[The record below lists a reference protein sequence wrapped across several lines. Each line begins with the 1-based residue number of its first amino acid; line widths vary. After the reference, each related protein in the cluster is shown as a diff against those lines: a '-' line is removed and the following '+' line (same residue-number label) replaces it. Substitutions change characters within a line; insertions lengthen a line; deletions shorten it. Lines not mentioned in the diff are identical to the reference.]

1 MKYRILTTMLAW
13 SLIPA
18 GLPLSASGQPAG
30 LEVAVLSRDKPVDF
44 ALEIL
49 PILRKNC
56 LACHNA
62 RDTEGDLNL
71 ETPATIAKGGESG
84 AVVVPGKAGESLLMR
99 HVRQIEKPFMPP
111 RRNKVS
117 AKKLTPRQLGL
128 VELWIDEGAKG
139 EVAQV
144 ARELKW
150 RPIPFALAPIYATA
164 ISPDGQYAAAGRG
177 NQIFVYHL
185 PTRRLAAR
193 LADPGLA
200 KGNPATAALAHR
212 DVVQSLAFSPDGQT
226 LASGGYRV
234 AKLWRRQPPLVNGL
248 INLLPGGETVTA
260 IGVAP
265 GQARAV
271 AAGSA
276 GGVQAIDLP
285 SRMPLWR
292 DQVPGQ
298 AARQLAMSPSGNR
311 VAVLFDDGRV
321 RTWETATGERITRE
335 SSPMAAQAI
344 AWLSDG
350 QLATAH
356 PGGALKI
363 WAAINPGKVVN
374 EWKPG
379 GDITALAALPGGA
392 KVLLGRT
399 DNKLV
404 VLNVGDGKVEK
415 EIDHGAPITGLRVRA
430 DGKQVATLGGPTARL
445 WDTDKWASTAQLHGN
460 PLAAETVARAEQ
472 TLAFVKAE
480 VGYHK
485 ASVGSKEKD
494 LKKDN
499 DAAKKATDALAKHEK
514 TLADKTKEKTN
525 AEAGLKKLAEEIAA
539 LPKKIQTATKAKAE
553 ADAALKAAQALAA
566 KAKDALAKASEAK
579 AQAAAAKVKL
589 SAELMELGSAAQN
602 AAQLAAEARTVSG
615 KAKDD
620 KTLATQAEAVAALA
634 KRKADEFE
642 AALDRHAPT
651 KQQLAKAETELQTAT
666 QSLAAAESK
675 VKPAEAE
682 HDGKTKA
689 LAALEERKKKTPEEK
704 KNLDKKI
711 ADAGG
716 AIDKATREIDL
727 AKSEVG
733 FTGKNVKT
741 AEANLE
747 KARVEQAE
755 AGKLPAERE
764 AALAEAKSIAAA
776 GMQDCLDA
784 TYSADGSLIY
794 TLSIE
799 GRVQAWST
807 ANGARSH
814 PVAPAGRPAQFI
826 RLLSDGRFALAGGS
840 PEMAVLATEPGW
852 SLAQSIGGDGDDS
865 PIEDRVI
872 ALDFSPDGQRLA
884 TGGGFPSR
892 GGEIY
897 IWNVEDGSEVL
908 RIPEAHSDTVCSLA
922 FSPDGSRLASGGTDR
937 FARIFETNRGRELRA
952 LEGHTGHV
960 LGVSWQRNGRVLA
973 SVGADKAVKIWNL
986 LNGEQKKSF
995 GGFKKEVTSVHFL
1008 GIGTQALV
1016 SAGDNVVKVVKEDGG
1031 EVRRLPDTGAFMHT
1045 SDVTPDGKLAVGGG
1059 FDGVL
1064 RVWEVN
1070 TGKLL
1075 QKFTSPPESTKVA
1088 ARK

>member
-30 LEVAVLSRDKPVDF
+30 LEVVVLSRDKPVDF

-49 PILRKNC
+49 PIFRKNC

-117 AKKLTPRQLGL
+117 AKKLSPRQLGL
-128 VELWIDEGAKG
+128 VESWIDEGAKG

-144 ARELKW
+144 VRELKW

-200 KGNPATAALAHR
+200 KGNATTTLAHR

-234 AKLWRRQPPLVNGL
+234 AKLWRRQPPSVNGL
-248 INLLPGGETVTA
+248 LNLLPGGETVTA

-292 DQVPGQ
+292 DHVPGQ

-311 VAVLFDDGRV
+311 VAVLFADGRV

-350 QLATAH
+350 QLATVH

-415 EIDHGAPITGLRVRA
+415 EIDHGAPITGLRVRV

-460 PLAAETVARAEQ
+460 PLATETVARAEQ

-525 AEAGLKKLAEEIAA
+525 AEADLKKLAEETAA
-539 LPKKIQTATKAKAE
+539 LPKKIEMATKAKAE
-553 ADAALKAAQALAA
+553 ADATLKAAKALAA
-566 KAKDALAKASEAK
+566 KAKDSLAKASEAK
-579 AQAAAAKVKL
+579 TQAAAAKVKL
-589 SAELMELGSAAQN
+589 SSELMELGSAAQN
-602 AAQLAAEARTVSG
+602 AAKLAAEARTVSG

-620 KTLATQAEAVAALA
+620 KTMATQAEAVAALA
-634 KRKADEFE
+634 KRKAAEFE
-642 AALDRHAPT
+642 AVLDRHAPT
-651 KQQLAKAETELQTAT
+651 KQQLAKAATELQTAT
-666 QSLAAAESK
+666 QSLAAAEAK

-711 ADAGG
+711 VDAGG

-776 GMQDCLDA
+776 GMQECLDA

-794 TLSIE
+794 TLSID
-799 GRVQAWST
+799 GRVQAWAT
-807 ANGARSH
+807 TNGPRSH

-826 RLLSDGRFALAGGS
+826 RLLSDGRLALAGGS
-840 PEMAVLATEPGW
+840 PEMAVLATEPEW
-852 SLAQSIGGDGDDS
+852 SLAQSVGGDGDDS

-908 RIPEAHSDTVCSLA
+908 RIPEAHSDTVCSLV

-1016 SAGDNVVKVVKEDGG
+1016 SAGDNVVKVLKEDGV
-1031 EVRRLPDTGAFMHT
+1031 EVRRLPDTGSFMHT

-1059 FDGVL
+1059 FDGIL

-1070 TGKLL
+1070 TGKLI
-1075 QKFTSPPESTKVA
+1075 QKFNSPPESTKVA

>member
-1 MKYRILTTMLAW
+1 MKYQMLTTMLAW
-13 SLIPA
+13 GLIPA
-18 GLPLSASGQPAG
+18 VMPISTSGQPAG

-44 ALEIL
+44 SLEIL

-62 RDTEGDLNL
+62 RDTDGDLNL

-84 AVVVPGKAGESLLMR
+84 AVVVPGKAAESLLMR

-128 VELWIDEGAKG
+128 VESWINEGANG
-139 EVAQV
+139 EVTQV
-144 ARELKW
+144 APELKW
-150 RPIPFALAPIYATA
+150 RPISFAHAPIYATA

-177 NQIFVYHL
+177 NQISVYHL
-185 PTRRLAAR
+185 PTGRLAAR

-200 KGNPATAALAHR
+200 KGNPATPAFAHR

-234 AKLWRRQPPLVNGL
+234 AKLWRLQPPSVNGL
-248 INLLPGGETVTA
+248 LNLLPGTEMVSA

-265 GQARAV
+265 AQARVV

-276 GGVQAIDLP
+276 GGVQAIDLQ

-298 AARQLAMSPSGNR
+298 AAGQLTVSPSGNS
-311 VAVLFDDGRV
+311 VAVLFADGRV

-335 SSPMAAQAI
+335 SSPMGAQAI
-344 AWLSDG
+344 TWLNDG
-350 QLATAH
+350 QLATVH
-356 PGGALKI
+356 PCGALKI
-363 WAAINPGKVVN
+363 WAAINPGKIVK

-379 GDITALAALPGGA
+379 GDITVLAALPGGA

-399 DNKLV
+399 DNKLA

-445 WDTDKWASTAQLHGN
+445 WDTDKWESTALLQGY
-460 PLAAETVARAEQ
+460 PLAAETVARAEE

-485 ASVGSKEKD
+485 ASVGGKEKD

-499 DAAKKATDALAKHEK
+499 DAAKKAAEALAKHEK
-514 TLADKTKEKTN
+514 NLADKTKEKTN

-539 LPKKIQTATKAKAE
+539 LPEQNEIASKAKAE
-553 ADAALKAAQALAA
+553 AEAALKVAQGLVT
-566 KAKDALAKASEAK
+566 KAKDALAKAGEAK

-589 SAELMELGSAAQN
+589 SAEITQLALAAQN
-602 AAQLAAEARTVSG
+602 ATQLAAEARAVSG
-615 KAKDD
+615 KANED
-620 KTLATQAEAVAALA
+620 KTLAMQAEAVATLA
-634 KRKADEFE
+634 KRKVDEFE
-642 AALDRHAPT
+642 AALDLHAPT
-651 KQQLAKAETELQTAT
+651 KQQLAKAETGLQSAT
-666 QSLAAAESK
+666 KSLVAAEVR
-675 VKPAEAE
+675 VKPAVASL
-682 HDGKTKA
+682 DSKTKA
-689 LAALEERKKKTPEEK
+689 LAALEERKKKTTEEK
-704 KNLDKKI
+704 KNINKKI
-711 ADAGG
+711 ADAGV
-716 AIDKATREIDL
+716 AMDKARLEIDL

-741 AEANLE
+741 AEARLG
-747 KARVEQAE
+747 KARVEQTE

-784 TYSADGSLIY
+784 MYSAAGSLVY
-794 TLSIE
+794 TLSID
-799 GRVQAWST
+799 GRVQAWAT
-807 ANGARSH
+807 ASGSRSY
-814 PVAPAGRPAQFI
+814 PVAPAGRRAQFI
-826 RLLSDGRFALAGGS
+826 RFLSDGRLALAGGS
-840 PEMAVLATEPGW
+840 PEMAVLAADPVW
-852 SLAQSIGGDGDDS
+852 SLAQSIGGGGDDS

-872 ALDFSPDGQRLA
+872 ALDFSPDGQWLA

-922 FSPDGSRLASGGTDR
+922 FSPDGSRLASGGSDR

-973 SVGADKAVKIWNL
+973 SVGADKAVKIWNI

-1008 GIGTQALV
+1008 GIGTQAVV
-1016 SAGDNVVKVVKEDGG
+1016 SAGDNVVKVVKEDGE
-1031 EVRRLPDTGAFMHT
+1031 EVRRLPDTSAFMHT

-1059 FDGVL
+1059 FDGIL

-1075 QKFTSPPESTKVA
+1075 QKFTPPPESTEVA

>member
-30 LEVAVLSRDKPVDF
+30 LEVVVLSRDKPVDF

-49 PILRKNC
+49 PIFRKNC

-117 AKKLTPRQLGL
+117 AKKLTPHQLGL
-128 VELWIDEGAKG
+128 VKSWIDEGAKG

-144 ARELKW
+144 TRELKW

-200 KGNPATAALAHR
+200 KGNAATAALAHR

-234 AKLWRRQPPLVNGL
+234 AKLWRRQPPSVNGL
-248 INLLPGGETVTA
+248 LNLLPGGEMVTA

-271 AAGSA
+271 VAGSA
-276 GGVQAIDLP
+276 GGVQAIDLQ

-298 AARQLAMSPSGNR
+298 AAGQLAMSPSGNR
-311 VAVLFDDGRV
+311 VAVLFADGRV

-404 VLNVGDGKVEK
+404 ILNVGDGKVEK
-415 EIDHGAPITGLRVRA
+415 EIDHGAPVTGLRVRA

-460 PLAAETVARAEQ
+460 PLAGETVARAEQ

-539 LPKKIQTATKAKAE
+539 LPKKIETATKAKAE

-602 AAQLAAEARTVSG
+602 AAQLAAEARAVSG

-666 QSLAAAESK
+666 QSLAAAEAK

-711 ADAGG
+711 VDAGG

-794 TLSIE
+794 TLSID
-799 GRVQAWST
+799 GRVQAWAT

-826 RLLSDGRFALAGGS
+826 RLLSDGRLALAGGS

-1008 GIGTQALV
+1008 GIGTQVLV

-1059 FDGVL
+1059 FDGIL
-1064 RVWEVN
+1064 RVWEAN

-1075 QKFTSPPESTKVA
+1075 QKFNSPPESTKVA

>member
-1 MKYRILTTMLAW
+1 MKYQMLTTMLAW
-13 SLIPA
+13 GLIPDV
-18 GLPLSASGQPAG
+18 LPISASGQPAG
-30 LEVAVLSRDKPVDF
+30 LEVAVLNRDKPVDF

-62 RDTEGDLNL
+62 RDTDGDLNL

-84 AVVVPGKAGESLLMR
+84 AVVVPGKAAESLLMR

-128 VELWIDEGAKG
+128 VESWIDEGANG

-144 ARELKW
+144 ASELKW
-150 RPIPFALAPIYATA
+150 RPISFAHAPIYATA

-177 NQIFVYHL
+177 NQISVYHL
-185 PTRRLAAR
+185 PTGRLAAR
-193 LADPGLA
+193 LADPDLA
-200 KGNPATAALAHR
+200 KGNPGTTALAHR
-212 DVVQSLAFSPDGQT
+212 DVVQSLSFSPDGQT

-234 AKLWRRQPPLVNGL
+234 AKLWRLQPPSVNGL
-248 INLLPGGETVTA
+248 LNLLPGGEKVSA

-265 GQARAV
+265 GQARV
-271 AAGSA
+271 VVAGSA
-276 GGVQAIDLP
+276 GGVQAIDLQ

-298 AARQLAMSPSGNR
+298 AAGQLVVSPSGNR
-311 VAVLFDDGRV
+311 VAVLFADGRV

-344 AWLSDG
+344 TWLNDG
-350 QLATAH
+350 ELATAH

-404 VLNVGDGKVEK
+404 VLNVGDGKEEK

-445 WDTDKWASTAQLHGN
+445 WDTDKWESTALLQGY
-460 PLAAETVARAEQ
+460 PLAAETVAKAEQ

-485 ASVGSKEKD
+485 ASVGGKEKD

-499 DAAKKATDALAKHEK
+499 DAAKKATEALAKHEK
-514 TLADKTKEKTN
+514 NLADKTKEKTN

-539 LPKKIQTATKAKAE
+539 LPEQTEIATKAKAE
-553 ADAALKAAQALAA
+553 AEAALKAAQGLAA

-589 SAELMELGSAAQN
+589 SAEFMQLGSAAQN
-602 AAQLAAEARTVSG
+602 ATQLAAEARAVSG

-634 KRKADEFE
+634 KRKVDEFE
-642 AALDRHAPT
+642 AALDLHAPT
-651 KQQLAKAETELQTAT
+651 KQQLAKAETGLQTAT
-666 QSLAAAESK
+666 QSLVAAEAR
-675 VKPAEAE
+675 VKPAVAAL
-682 HDGKTKA
+682 DGKTKA

-704 KNLDKKI
+704 KNIDKKI

-716 AIDKATREIDL
+716 AMDKARLEIDL

-741 AEANLE
+741 AEASLG
-747 KARVEQAE
+747 KARVEQTE

-764 AALAEAKSIAAA
+764 AALAEAKLIAAA

-784 TYSADGSLIY
+784 MYSVAGSLVY
-794 TLSIE
+794 TLSID
-799 GRVQAWST
+799 GRVQAWAT
-807 ANGARSH
+807 ATGARSH

-826 RLLSDGRFALAGGS
+826 RLLSDGRLALAGGS
-840 PEMAVLATEPGW
+840 PEMAVLAPEPVW
-852 SLAQSIGGDGDDS
+852 SLAQSIGGGGDDS

-872 ALDFSPDGQRLA
+872 ALDFSPDGQWLA

-908 RIPEAHSDTVCSLA
+908 RIPEAHSDTVCSLV
-922 FSPDGSRLASGGTDR
+922 FSPDGSRLASGGSDR

-973 SVGADKAVKIWNL
+973 SVGADKAVKIWNI

-1008 GIGTQALV
+1008 GIGTQAVV

-1031 EVRRLPDTGAFMHT
+1031 EVRRLPDTSAFMHT

-1059 FDGVL
+1059 FDGIL

-1075 QKFTSPPESTKVA
+1075 QKFTPPPESTEVA

>member
-1 MKYRILTTMLAW
+1 MLAW

-18 GLPLSASGQPAG
+18 GPSLTVAEQPAG
-30 LEVAVLSRDKPVDF
+30 LEIAGLTRDKPVDF
-44 ALEIL
+44 SLEIL

-62 RDTEGDLNL
+62 KDTEGDLNL

-84 AVVVPGKAGESLLMR
+84 AVVVPGKADESLLMR
-99 HVRQIEKPFMPP
+99 HVRQVEKPFMPP

-117 AKKLTPRQLGL
+117 ANKLTPHQLGL
-128 VELWIDEGAKG
+128 IQSWINDGATG

-144 ARELKW
+144 AREFNW
-150 RPIPFALAPIYATA
+150 RPLSFALAPIYTTA

-200 KGNPATAALAHR
+200 KGNPAAAVAHR

-234 AKLWRRQPPLVNGL
+234 AKLWRRQPSAVDELL
-248 INLLPGGETVTA
+248 NLLPGGEVVMA
-260 IGVAP
+260 IGVAL
-265 GQARAV
+265 GQARV
-271 AAGSA
+271 VVAGSA
-276 GGVQAIDLP
+276 GGVQTIDLQ
-285 SRMPLWR
+285 STMPLWR

-298 AARQLAMSPSGNR
+298 AAAQLAMSPSGER
-311 VAVLFDDGRV
+311 VAVLFADGRV
-321 RTWETATGERITRE
+321 RTWETATGERVTRE
-335 SSPMAAQAI
+335 SSPRAAQAVV
-344 AWLSDG
+344 WLSDE
-350 QLATAH
+350 QLASAH
-356 PGGALKI
+356 PGGVIKT

-379 GDITALAALPGGA
+379 GDITALAVLPGGEKIVLGRA
-392 KVLLGRT
+392 DNKVL
-399 DNKLV
+399 
-404 VLNVGDGKVEK
+404 VLSAKDGKVQK
-415 EIDHGAPITGLRVRA
+415 EIDHGAPVTGMQVRA
-430 DGKQVATLGGPTARL
+430 DGKQIVTLGGPAAKL
-445 WDTDKWASTAQLHGN
+445 WDTEKWTTTAQLHGN
-460 PLAAETVARAEQ
+460 PLAAESVARAEQ

-480 VGYHK
+480 VGHHK
-485 ASVGSKEKD
+485 SDVASKEKE
-494 LKKDN
+494 LKKDHA
-499 DAAKKATDALAKHEK
+499 AAKKATEALAKHEK
-514 TLADKTKEKTN
+514 TLADKTKEKTD
-525 AEAGLKKLAEEIAA
+525 AEVGLKKLADEIAA
-539 LPKKIQTATKAKAE
+539 LPKKIETATKAKAD
-553 ADAALKAAQALAA
+553 ADAALKAVQTQAV

-579 AQAAAAKVKL
+579 TQAAAAKAKL

-602 AAQLAAEARTVSG
+602 AKELAAE
-615 KAKDD
+615 D
-620 KTLATQAEAVAALA
+620 KVVAALA

-642 AALDRHAPT
+642 SALDRFAPT
-651 KQQLAKAETELQTAT
+651 KQQLAKAEAEVQTAT
-666 QSLAAAESK
+666 RSLADAEAK
-675 VKPAEAE
+675 VKPAQSEL
-682 HDGKTKA
+682 DGKTKA

-704 KNLDKKI
+704 KTLDKKI

-716 AIDKATREIDL
+716 AMDKAEREIDL

-747 KARVEQAE
+747 KAKSEQAE
-755 AGKLPAERE
+755 AGKLPKQRE
-764 AALAEAKSIAAA
+764 AALAVAKSIAAA
-776 GMQDCLDA
+776 ETQDCLDA

-794 TLSIE
+794 TLSID
-799 GRVQAWST
+799 GRVQAWAT
-807 ANGARSH
+807 ANGARSN
-814 PVAPAGRPAQFI
+814 PIDSSGRLAQFV
-826 RLLSDGRFALAGGS
+826 RVLSDGRLALAGGS
-840 PEMAVLATEPGW
+840 PEMAVLAAVPRWT
-852 SLAQSIGGDGDDS
+852 LARSIGDGGDDS
-865 PIEDRVI
+865 PLVDRVI
-872 ALDFSPDGQRLA
+872 ALDFSPDGERLA

-897 IWNVEDGSEVL
+897 IWNVADGSEEL

-922 FSPDGSRLASGGTDR
+922 FSPDGTRLASGGTDR

-995 GGFKKEVTSVHFL
+995 SGFKKEVTSVHFL
-1008 GIGTQALV
+1008 GIGTQAVV

-1064 RVWEVN
+1064 RFWDVQA
-1070 TGKLL
+1070 GKLL
-1075 QKFTSPPESTKVA
+1075 HKFTPPKKKATKVA
-1088 ARK
+1088 ATK

>member
-30 LEVAVLSRDKPVDF
+30 LEVVVLSRDKPVDF

-49 PILRKNC
+49 PIFRKNC

-99 HVRQIEKPFMPP
+99 HARQIEKPFMPP

-128 VELWIDEGAKG
+128 VESWIDEGAKG

-193 LADPGLA
+193 LSDPSLG
-200 KGNPATAALAHR
+200 KGNPAAAVAHR

-234 AKLWRRQPPLVNGL
+234 AKLWQRQPAAVNEL
-248 INLLPGGETVTA
+248 LTLLPGGETVTA

-265 GQARAV
+265 AQARAV
-271 AAGSA
+271 IAGSA
-276 GGVQAIDLP
+276 GGVQAIDLQGA
-285 SRMPLWR
+285 MPLWR

-298 AARQLAMSPSGNR
+298 VAAQLAVSPNGER
-311 VAVLFDDGRV
+311 VAVLFTDGRV
-321 RTWETATGERITRE
+321 RAWETATGERVTRE
-335 SSPMAAQAI
+335 LAPMGAQAV
-344 AWLSDG
+344 AWLNDE
-350 QLATAH
+350 QLASAH
-356 PGGALKI
+356 PGGVIKI
-363 WAAINPGKVVN
+363 WAAINPRRVVN

-379 GDITALAALPGGA
+379 GDIPALAVLPGGEKIVVGRA
-392 KVLLGRT
+392 DSKVL
-399 DNKLV
+399 

-430 DGKQVATLGGPTARL
+430 DGKQVVTLGGPTARL
-445 WDTDKWASTAQLHGN
+445 WDTEKWASTAQLHGN

-539 LPKKIQTATKAKAE
+539 LPKKIETATKTKAE

-579 AQAAAAKVKL
+579 AQSAAAKVKL

-602 AAQLAAEARTVSG
+602 AAQLAAEARAVSG

-682 HDGKTKA
+682 HDGKIKA

-711 ADAGG
+711 VDAGG

-794 TLSIE
+794 TLSID
-799 GRVQAWST
+799 GRVQAWAT

-826 RLLSDGRFALAGGS
+826 RLLSDGRLALAGGS

-852 SLAQSIGGDGDDS
+852 SLAQSIGGNDGDS

-1008 GIGTQALV
+1008 GIGTQAVV

-1031 EVRRLPDTGAFMHT
+1031 EVRRLPDTSAFMHT
-1045 SDVTPDGKLAVGGG
+1045 SDVTPDGKLAVAGG
-1059 FDGVL
+1059 FDGIL
-1064 RVWEVN
+1064 RFWDVN

-1075 QKFTSPPESTKVA
+1075 HKFTPPKKEATKVA